1 MNNNERMMVLKMLE
15 DGKINAEEAL
25 KLLDALNANSID
37 SFIGENAEKLKSIF
51 ADVKIK
57 AEDFAKKMEPHVNDA
72 KGKLGDVYKKLE
84 PTIKDVGD
92 KVKKV
97 ASDVVDQVN
106 KSLSKKD
113 DKDK

>member
-1 MNNNERMMVLKMLE
+1 
-15 DGKINAEEAL
+15 
-25 KLLDALNANSID
+25 
-37 SFIGENAEKLKSIF
+37 
-51 ADVKIK
+51 
-57 AEDFAKKMEPHVNDA
+57 MEPHVNDA